1 MKTVLIKKGHSGI
14 GDDMYLYRDTSKV
27 ILSLTGK
34 SIDPVAKK
42 LSEMLDMPI
51 VNGFDA
57 MPDDKKILCV
67 VINCGGSLRCG
78 IYPQKRIKT
87 INVLPTGAMGPLAK
101 YITEDIYISDVSNE
115 SLSLIE
121 TIHQSIET
129 DEAVELVEP
138 LPAGDASA
146 TASASKDPGAKPRS
160 SVTNTA
166 LELMTRFA
174 TSIGNFV
181 SLLYASARES
191 VELCIKNVI
200 PFMAF
205 ISVLIALVQETAIG
219 QWTGNALSPLAGSLT
234 GLFVIAIIC
243 GLPFI
248 SPILAPGAAI
258 AQVVGVLVG
267 TLIGSGAVSPL
278 MALPALF
285 AINVQVGADFIPVGL
300 SMQEAKEK
308 TIRLGVPSF
317 LLSRMITAPLAVAI
331 GYLFSF
337 GLFN

>member
-14 GDDMYLYRDTSKV
+14 GDDMYLSRDTSKV

-34 SIDPVAKK
+34 SIDPIAKK
-42 LSEMLDMPI
+42 LGEMLEMRV

-87 INVLPTGAMGPLAK
+87 INILPTGAMGPLAK
-101 YITEDIYISDVSNE
+101 YITEDIYISDVSSE

-121 TIHQSIET
+121 TLNQPVTAQEV
-129 DEAVELVEP
+129 DVVEP
-138 LPAGDASA
+138 LPAGDASVA
-146 TASASKDPGAKPRS
+146 VSRQGDTKPRGS
-160 SVTNTA
+160 ATNTA

-174 TSIGNFV
+174 TGIGNFV
-181 SLLYASARES
+181 SLLYTSARES

-219 QWTGNALSPLAGSLT
+219 QWAGNALSPLAGSLT

-267 TLIGSGAVSPL
+267 TLIGSGVVSPL

-308 TIRLGVPSF
+308 TIRLGVPAF

>member
-14 GDDMYLYRDTSKV
+14 GDDMYLYHDASKV

-34 SIDPVAKK
+34 TIDPVAKTLGK
-42 LSEMLDMPI
+42 MLDMQV
-51 VNGFDA
+51 VNGFEA

-101 YITEDIYISDVSNE
+101 HITEDIYISDVSCE
-115 SLSLIE
+115 SLSLTE
-121 TIHQSIET
+121 TINQPT
-129 DEAVELVEP
+129 GADEPVEP
-138 LPAGDASA
+138 LLVSAAGGSA
-146 TASASKDPGAKPRS
+146 IVDESSTEQKGG

-166 LELMTRFA
+166 LAMMTSFA
-174 TSIGNFV
+174 TGIGNFV

-219 QWTGNALSPLAGSLT
+219 QWTGNALSPLAGSVT

-267 TLIGSGAVSPL
+267 TLIGTGVVSPL

-308 TIRLGVPSF
+308 TIRLGVPAF

-337 GLFN
+337 GLFE

>member
-191 VELCIKNVI
+191 VELCIK
-200 PFMAF
+200 
-205 ISVLIALVQETAIG
+205 T
-219 QWTGNALSPLAGSLT
+219 
-234 GLFVIAIIC
+234 LFH
-243 GLPFI
+243 
-248 SPILAPGAAI
+248 SWR
-258 AQVVGVLVG
+258 
-267 TLIGSGAVSPL
+267 
-278 MALPALF
+278 LF
-285 AINVQVGADFIPVGL
+285 
-300 SMQEAKEK
+300 
-308 TIRLGVPSF
+308 R
-317 LLSRMITAPLAVAI
+317 
-331 GYLFSF
+331 Y
-337 GLFN
+337 

>member
-14 GDDMYLYRDTSKV
+14 GDDMYLYRDTRMV

-34 SIDPVAKK
+34 TIDPVAKK
-42 LSEMLDMPI
+42 LGEMLEMTV

-101 YITEDIYISDVSNE
+101 YITEDIYISDVSLE

-121 TIHQSIET
+121 TINQPNNR
-129 DEAVELVEP
+129 DENVELVEP

-146 TASASKDPGAKPRS
+146 VARDYVEAKPRGS
-160 SVTNTA
+160 ATNTA

-174 TSIGNFV
+174 TGIGNFV
-181 SLLYASARES
+181 SLLYSSARES

-267 TLIGSGAVSPL
+267 TLIGSGVISPL

>member
-14 GDDMYLYRDTSKV
+14 GDDMYLSRDTSKV

-34 SIDPVAKK
+34 SIDPIAKK
-42 LSEMLDMPI
+42 LGEMLEMPV

-87 INVLPTGAMGPLAK
+87 INILPTGAMGPLAK
-101 YITEDIYISDVSNE
+101 YITEDIYISDVSSE

-121 TIHQSIET
+121 TLNQPVNAHE
-129 DEAVELVEP
+129 EVNLAEP

-146 TASASKDPGAKPRS
+146 VVSRQVDTKPSGSA
-160 SVTNTA
+160 TNTA

-181 SLLYASARES
+181 SLLYTSARES

-205 ISVLIALVQETAIG
+205 ISVLIALVQEKRK
-219 QWTGNALSPLAGSLT
+219 N
-234 GLFVIAIIC
+234 
-243 GLPFI
+243 
-248 SPILAPGAAI
+248 
-258 AQVVGVLVG
+258 
-267 TLIGSGAVSPL
+267 
-278 MALPALF
+278 
-285 AINVQVGADFIPVGL
+285 
-300 SMQEAKEK
+300 
-308 TIRLGVPSF
+308 
-317 LLSRMITAPLAVAI
+317 
-331 GYLFSF
+331 
-337 GLFN
+337 

>member
-1 MKTVLIKKGHSGI
+1 M
-14 GDDMYLYRDTSKV
+14 
-27 ILSLTGK
+27 
-34 SIDPVAKK
+34 
-42 LSEMLDMPI
+42 
-51 VNGFDA
+51 
-57 MPDDKKILCV
+57 
-67 VINCGGSLRCG
+67 
-78 IYPQKRIKT
+78 
-87 INVLPTGAMGPLAK
+87 AK
-101 YITEDIYISDVSNE
+101 YITEDIYISDVSSD

-121 TIHQSIET
+121 TINQPINAG
-129 DEAVELVEP
+129 DVVELVEP
-138 LPAGDASA
+138 LPAGNAPTTTSPRADANPRGSA
-146 TASASKDPGAKPRS
+146 A
-160 SVTNTA
+160 NTA

-181 SLLYASARES
+181 SLLYSSARES

-219 QWTGNALSPLAGSLT
+219 QWTGNALSPLAGLLT

-267 TLIGSGAVSPL
+267 TLIGSGVVSPL

-308 TIRLGVPSF
+308 TIRLGVPSSCF
-317 LLSRMITAPLAVAI
+317 H
-331 GYLFSF
+331 G
-337 GLFN
+337 

>member
-14 GDDMYLYRDTSKV
+14 GDDMYLSRDTSKV

-34 SIDPVAKK
+34 SIDPIAKK
-42 LSEMLDMPI
+42 LGDMLEMPV

-87 INVLPTGAMGPLAK
+87 INILPTGAMGPLAK
-101 YITEDIYISDVSNE
+101 YITEDIYISDVSSE

-121 TIHQSIET
+121 TFNQPVTAQEV
-129 DEAVELVEP
+129 DVVEP
-138 LPAGDASA
+138 LSAGDASVA
-146 TASASKDPGAKPRS
+146 VSRQGDTKPRGS
-160 SVTNTA
+160 ATNTA

-174 TSIGNFV
+174 TGIGNFV
-181 SLLYASARES
+181 SLLYTSARES

-219 QWTGNALSPLAGSLT
+219 QWAGNTLSPLAGSLT

-267 TLIGSGAVSPL
+267 TLIGSGVVSPL

-308 TIRLGVPSF
+308 TIRLGVPAF

>member
-14 GDDMYLYRDTSKV
+14 GDDMYLSRDTSKV

-34 SIDPVAKK
+34 SIDPIAKK
-42 LSEMLDMPI
+42 LGEMLEMPV

-87 INVLPTGAMGPLAK
+87 INILPTGAMGPLAK
-101 YITEDIYISDVSNE
+101 YITEDIYISDVSSE

-121 TIHQSIET
+121 TLNHPVTAQEV
-129 DEAVELVEP
+129 DVVEP
-138 LPAGDASA
+138 LPVGDASVA
-146 TASASKDPGAKPRS
+146 VSRQGDTKQRGSA
-160 SVTNTA
+160 TNTA

-174 TSIGNFV
+174 TGIGNFV
-181 SLLYASARES
+181 SLLYTSARES

-219 QWTGNALSPLAGSLT
+219 QWAGNALSPLAGSLT

-267 TLIGSGAVSPL
+267 TLIGSGVVSPL

-308 TIRLGVPSF
+308 TIRLGVPAF

>member
-1 MKTVLIKKGHSGI
+1 
-14 GDDMYLYRDTSKV
+14 
-27 ILSLTGK
+27 
-34 SIDPVAKK
+34 
-42 LSEMLDMPI
+42 
-51 VNGFDA
+51 
-57 MPDDKKILCV
+57 
-67 VINCGGSLRCG
+67 
-78 IYPQKRIKT
+78 
-87 INVLPTGAMGPLAK
+87 
-101 YITEDIYISDVSNE
+101 
-115 SLSLIE
+115 
-121 TIHQSIET
+121 
-129 DEAVELVEP
+129 
-138 LPAGDASA
+138 
-146 TASASKDPGAKPRS
+146 
-160 SVTNTA
+160 
-166 LELMTRFA
+166 MTRFA
-174 TSIGNFV
+174 TGIGNFV
-181 SLLYASARES
+181 SLLYSSARES

-267 TLIGSGAVSPL
+267 TLIGSGVVSPL

>member
-14 GDDMYLYRDTSKV
+14 GDDMYLSRDTRMV

-34 SIDPVAKK
+34 TIDPVAKK
-42 LSEMLDMPI
+42 LGEMLEMTV

-101 YITEDIYISDVSNE
+101 YITEDIYISDVSLE

-121 TIHQSIET
+121 TINQPVTGE
-129 DEAVELVEP
+129 ENVELSDP
-138 LPAGDASA
+138 LPTDHACAVA
-146 TASASKDPGAKPRS
+146 HERVEAKPRGS
-160 SVTNTA
+160 ATNTA

-174 TSIGNFV
+174 TGIGNFV
-181 SLLYASARES
+181 SLLYSSARES

-234 GLFVIAIIC
+234 G
-243 GLPFI
+243 
-248 SPILAPGAAI
+248 
-258 AQVVGVLVG
+258 
-267 TLIGSGAVSPL
+267 
-278 MALPALF
+278 
-285 AINVQVGADFIPVGL
+285 
-300 SMQEAKEK
+300 
-308 TIRLGVPSF
+308 
-317 LLSRMITAPLAVAI
+317 
-331 GYLFSF
+331 
-337 GLFN
+337 